1 MQAAGVR
8 RGPAVWCCRRLLEKS
23 GIGWN
28 RPSLRPVVEGVR
40 KLRAAAA
47 VLVASCVVVS
57 GCTSSGEEEAATA
70 SEPVVEP
77 PSNPWDLPLEQRPP
91 LFDPCDE
98 VSTEVVEEG
107 VGAPTKLNEDL
118 AVYDPPGLISC
129 AWSNDELL
137 ISVLA
142 TWKSFDDYLDDS
154 NFAVSS
160 RGFQVY
166 GRERM
171 RLTQPEQSMQQTC
184 HSLFFTGEGTLMISL
199 SLLSSLNE
207 FRGERF
213 LEGCAVLDQ
222 IEGSIV
228 DVLPEGDFR

>member
-91 LFDPCDE
+91 LFDPCEEIPIEAVEKALGGAVEPADELRNNKPKDLHSCGWQNDE
-98 VSTEVVEEG
+98 VLMG
-107 VGAPTKLNEDL
+107 
-118 AVYDPPGLISC
+118 I
-129 AWSNDELL
+129 
-137 ISVLA
+137 LA
-142 TWKSFDDYLDDS
+142 TWNDKQSFRDDPEFVNKKWDLLVDGRPGLRTNDRGDATEGSCYHV
-154 NFAVSS
+154 FFTS
-160 RGFQVY
+160 RGSVFLNANMV
-166 GRERM
+166 
-171 RLTQPEQSMQQTC
+171 
-184 HSLFFTGEGTLMISL
+184 TGL
-199 SLLSSLNE
+199 SE
-207 FRGERF
+207 FRGNRF
-213 LEGCAVLDQ
+213 VSACEVLDRSLDSMMEL
-222 IEGSIV
+222 I
-228 DVLPEGDFR
+228 PEGDF

>member
-91 LFDPCDE
+91 LFDPCE
-98 VSTEVVEEG
+98 EIPIEAVEEG
-107 VGAPTKLNEDL
+107 VGAPMEPGDL
-118 AVYDPPGLISC
+118 RGVIEVEGVKTCDWMNKEIRLT
-129 AWSNDELL
+129 
-137 ISVLA
+137 VLS
-142 TWKSFDDYLDDS
+142 TWKSHKQYLADPELVLEDS
-154 NFAVSS
+154 QYSVTS
-160 RGFQVY
+160 RDGMLMKRSDETFS
-166 GRERM
+166 
-171 RLTQPEQSMQQTC
+171 TTC
-184 HSLFFTGEGTLMISL
+184 HALFFTGAGTVLISL
-199 SLLSSLNE
+199 VLNTSLGEFQGTFLNDSCDVIS
-207 FRGERF
+207 R
-213 LEGCAVLDQ
+213 VL
-222 IEGSIV
+222 GPIV
-228 DVLPEGDFR
+228 GKIPQGDFR